1 MSTKLD
7 FQLKLLV
14 YQKQLELSFFQN
26 VAKTTK
32 LSFSLLYSIC
42 HKVQGHLHLDKSI
55 VPWIESLITTQCVL
69 FCPCVGY
76 LPFWKIKKVWLLFH
90 CKSSIV
96 ILSIHICTLFY
107 FKIEKN
113 KKKRQGNEKKNW
125 FWEKMIRAGLEL
137 TTPDSS
143 GQCSNHCAKKDLK
156 LSVYLSY
163 L

>member
-7 FQLKLLV
+7 FQLKLLA

-32 LSFSLLYSIC
+32 RSFSLLYSIC
-42 HKVQGHLHLDKSI
+42 HQVQGHLHLDKSI

-69 FCPCVGY
+69 FCPCVGVFAI
-76 LPFWKIKKVWLLFH
+76 LKNKKVWLLFH

-113 KKKRQGNEKKNW
+113 KKERQGNKKIIIW
-125 FWEKMIRAGLEL
+125 FWGKWFRRDSNSRPLILQASAL
-137 TTPDSS
+137 TT
-143 GQCSNHCAKKDLK
+143 ALRKI
-156 LSVYLSY
+156 
-163 L
+163 

>member
-7 FQLKLLV
+7 FQLKLLA

-32 LSFSLLYSIC
+32 RSFSLLYSIC
-42 HKVQGHLHLDKSI
+42 HQVQGHLHLDKSI

-113 KKKRQGNEKKNW
+113 KKERQGNKKKIIW
-125 FWEKMIRAGLEL
+125 FWGKWFRRDSNSRPLILQASAL
-137 TTPDSS
+137 TT
-143 GQCSNHCAKKDLK
+143 ALRKI
-156 LSVYLSY
+156 
-163 L
+163 